1 MLYEVGTP
9 STRQLAV
16 LSAHS
21 GLRSPSK
28 FFFFFNLSLPYF
40 PISLTPIINN
50 THFCNSNVASHE
62 TKLKNTCDSSLRG
75 VTLYMACSNC
85 AWQPFP
91 SMAEQKP
98 ALSNL
103 PGPQKLSF
111 TSGLPVETTSA
122 EPGPAASMVLP
133 AAEDGT
139 E

>member
-1 MLYEVGTP
+1 
-9 STRQLAV
+9 
-16 LSAHS
+16 
-21 GLRSPSK
+21 
-28 FFFFFNLSLPYF
+28 
-40 PISLTPIINN
+40 
-50 THFCNSNVASHE
+50 
-62 TKLKNTCDSSLRG
+62 
-75 VTLYMACSNC
+75 MACSNC

-98 ALSNL
+98 AFSNL

>member
-1 MLYEVGTP
+1 
-9 STRQLAV
+9 
-16 LSAHS
+16 
-21 GLRSPSK
+21 
-28 FFFFFNLSLPYF
+28 
-40 PISLTPIINN
+40 
-50 THFCNSNVASHE
+50 
-62 TKLKNTCDSSLRG
+62 
-75 VTLYMACSNC
+75 
-85 AWQPFP
+85 
-91 SMAEQKP
+91 MAEQKP